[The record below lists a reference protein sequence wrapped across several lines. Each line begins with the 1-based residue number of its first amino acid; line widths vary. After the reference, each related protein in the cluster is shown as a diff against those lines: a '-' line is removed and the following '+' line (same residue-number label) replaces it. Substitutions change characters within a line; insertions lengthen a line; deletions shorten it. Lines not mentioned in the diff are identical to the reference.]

1 MYQVMFSICQCA
13 KLTWQILLFQGD
25 KTIRGHTFMLF
36 WYEQPEVFNLR
47 LFSILVFVIKLV
59 P

>member
-1 MYQVMFSICQCA
+1 MFSICQCA